1 MVYAEEPP
9 PQEEEPIVSARDAV
23 AAGLSVIQGNLL
35 HEQMLLDGG
44 QEASWTVPM
53 KAGAEYVI
61 DVMCVGSGDLLLE
74 APGGLTTGVTC
85 DGLISTTIVTA
96 AGPSGAHRCA
106 ASRAIRS
113 RPVIR
118 VIEG

>member
-1 MVYAEEPP
+1 MVYAKEPP
-9 PQEEEPIVSARDAV
+9 AEEPIVSARDAV
-23 AAGLSVIQGNLL
+23 AAGLSVIHGNLA

-85 DGLISTTIVTA
+85 DGQISTTFVTA
-96 AGPSGAHRCA
+96 AGPSGLTLRRITGDRVA
-106 ASRAIRS
+106 AG
-113 RPVIR
+113 IR